1 MSSVDDI
8 ATHFAA
14 LAVSSGWQQNSSRYR
29 RERRA
34 FIADAV
40 VTGFR
45 TNFGSNEADLSA
57 WRRLCTTVGVGGAEA
72 FGSIGECKKVSV
84 NDVWVLSFNLLWSRR
99 ACGHALKGTFVNIVD
114 LVDAANAGKTV
125 SKTFKSAQK
134 LRVYSRKPKEE
145 KIFPKKRAKSNPLL
159 KFFLIVMF

>member
-8 ATHFAA
+8 ATQFAA

-29 RERRA
+29 QERRA
-34 FIADAV
+34 FIANAV

-45 TNFGSNEADLSA
+45 ANFGSNEADLSA
-57 WRRLCTTVGVGGAEA
+57 WQKLCTTVGVGGAEA
-72 FGSIGECKKVSV
+72 FGSIGECKK
-84 NDVWVLSFNLLWSRR
+84 
-99 ACGHALKGTFVNIVD
+99 ALKGTFVNIVD

-125 SKTFKSAQK
+125 SKTFKTAQK
-134 LRVYSRKPKEE
+134 LRVYSLKPREE

-159 KFFLIVMF
+159 KFFLIIMF

>member
-8 ATHFAA
+8 ATQFAA

-34 FIADAV
+34 FIAEAV

-45 TNFGSNEADLSA
+45 TNFGSNEADLNA
-57 WRRLCTTVGVGGAEA
+57 WRRLCTTVGVEGAEA
-72 FGSIGECKKVSV
+72 FGSIGECKKVSGRV
-84 NDVWVLSFNLLWSRR
+84 LVLDVVGELLRMRIFWW
-99 ACGHALKGTFVNIVD
+99 GTFVNIVD
-114 LVDAANAGKTV
+114 LVDAANAGRTV
-125 SKTFKSAQK
+125 SKTFKTAQN
-134 LRVYSRKPKEE
+134 LRVYSRTPGEE

>member
-8 ATHFAA
+8 ATQFAA
-14 LAVSSGWQQNSSRYR
+14 LAVTSGWQQNSSRYR

-72 FGSIGECKKVSV
+72 FGSIGECKKVSGR
-84 NDVWVLSFNLLWSRR
+84 VLSSLLSSFT
-99 ACGHALKGTFVNIVD
+99 ALKGTFVNIVD

-125 SKTFKSAQK
+125 SKTFKTANK
-134 LRVYSRKPKEE
+134 LRAYSLPMG

>member
-8 ATHFAA
+8 ATQFAA
-14 LAVSSGWQQNSSRYR
+14 LAVSSGWQQGSSRYR
-29 RERRA
+29 RERRT

-72 FGSIGECKKVSV
+72 FGSIGECKRVSGSV
-84 NDVWVLSFNLLWSRR
+84 FPFSRSSFAAIVTLY
-99 ACGHALKGTFVNIVD
+99 HAGTFVNIVD

-134 LRVYSRKPKEE
+134 LRAYSRKPKEE

>member
-8 ATHFAA
+8 ATQFAA
-14 LAVSSGWQQNSSRYR
+14 LAVSSGWQQGSNRYR

-45 TNFGSNEADLSA
+45 TNFGSNEADLNA
-57 WRRLCTTVGVGGAEA
+57 WCRLCTTVGVGGAEA
-72 FGSIGECKKVSV
+72 FGSIGECKKVSERLGF
-84 NDVWVLSFNLLWSRR
+84 VLQSALVSS
-99 ACGHALKGTFVNIVD
+99 CALKGTFVNIVD

-125 SKTFKSAQK
+125 FKTFKTAQK
-134 LRVYSRKPKEE
+134 LRVYSLKPREE

>member
-8 ATHFAA
+8 ATQFAA
-14 LAVSSGWQQNSSRYR
+14 LAVTSGWQQNSSRYR

-45 TNFGSNEADLSA
+45 TNFGSNEADLNA
-57 WRRLCTTVGVGGAEA
+57 WRRLCTTVGVEGGEA
-72 FGSIGECKKVSV
+72 FGSIGECKK
-84 NDVWVLSFNLLWSRR
+84 
-99 ACGHALKGTFVNIVD
+99 ALKGTFVNIVD

-125 SKTFKSAQK
+125 SKTFNSANK
-134 LRVYSRKPKEE
+134 LRAYSLTMG